1 MLESVFM
8 RLNSSLKTQEE
19 KSPGGKGELQCVIPT
34 GCVGQKKEL
43 QEMALG
49 NGSVPSVWNARVS
62 LGSCLL
68 TYFYF
73 CFLT

>member
-1 MLESVFM
+1 MLES
-8 RLNSSLKTQEE
+8 K
-19 KSPGGKGELQCVIPT
+19 LQCVIPT